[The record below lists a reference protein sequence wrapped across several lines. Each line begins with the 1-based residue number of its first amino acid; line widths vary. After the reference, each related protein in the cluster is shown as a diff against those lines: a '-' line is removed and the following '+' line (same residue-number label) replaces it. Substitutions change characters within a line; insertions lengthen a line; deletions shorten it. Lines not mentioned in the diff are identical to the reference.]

1 MPYETHSRPNQA
13 KIGNIQNCL
22 NSIKNYTNNLDS
34 SSLADFKT
42 QDAVVIN
49 LERAI
54 QASID
59 IATHII
65 SVNQLGSTN
74 SMKDSFVLLAKNNI
88 ISNELSQKLIKMVG
102 FRNIAVH
109 AYDSLEVSILESIL
123 NNHLQDFENFYIEI
137 LKNT

>member
-1 MPYETHSRPNQA
+1 MKLNQDLIRQ

-34 SSLADFKT
+34 SSLADFRT

-109 AYDSLEVSILESIL
+109 AYDNLEMSILESIL
-123 NNHLQDFENFYIEI
+123 NNHLQDFENFYIEV
-137 LKNT
+137 LKNIW

>member
-1 MPYETHSRPNQA
+1 MKLNQDLIRQ

-109 AYDSLEVSILESIL
+109 AYDNLEMSILESIL
-123 NNHLQDFENFYIEI
+123 NNHLQDFENFYIEV
-137 LKNT
+137 LKNI

>member
-1 MPYETHSRPNQA
+1 MKLNQDLIRQ

-42 QDAVVIN
+42 QDAVIIN

-54 QASID
+54 QACVD

-65 SVNQLGSTN
+65 SAKKLASPS
-74 SMKDSFVLLAKNNI
+74 SMKEAFLILSKNNI
-88 ISNELSQKLIKMVG
+88 ISSELSQKLIKMVG